1 MNLTR
6 SLTAATLTA
15 VAAAGMLATST
26 VAAQAAPPSPV
37 GTGCAG
43 YAKQNPTGPA
53 SVMGMAL
60 DPVAVAASNN
70 PMLTTLTSAVSGT
83 LNPNVNLVDTL
94 DGGDFTVFAPVDAAF
109 AKIPGDTV
117 DGLKTDSQT
126 LTNILTY
133 HVVPGRLSPAQIDGT
148 HKTVQGTDLTVIG
161 SGDNIKVNNAAV
173 ICGGVQTA
181 NATVYMIDTV
191 MMPPAPPAM

>member
-1 MNLTR
+1 MKFT
-6 SLTAATLTA
+6 SSITAAAITA
-15 VAAAGMLATST
+15 LAAAGMLATSA

-43 YAKQNPTGPA
+43 YAKQNPSGLA
-53 SVMGMAL
+53 SVTGMAQ

-70 PMLTTLTSAVSGT
+70 PMLTTLTSAVSGK
-83 LNPNVNLVDTL
+83 LNPNVNLADTL
-94 DGGDFTVFAPVDAAF
+94 DGGDFTVFAPVDTAF
-109 AKIPGDTV
+109 AKIPVDTIN
-117 DGLKTDSQT
+117 GLKTDSAT
-126 LTNILTY
+126 LTSILTY
-133 HVVPGRLSPAQIDGT
+133 HVVPGRLSPSQIDGT
-148 HKTVQGTDLTVIG
+148 HKTVQGADLTVTG